1 MVGAFFS
8 APWRRW
14 ETPVA
19 YMQAQPLLDA
29 VVVGAGISGL
39 CCAHAL
45 QRRGLSVLTLEAA
58 PRAGGVV
65 HSVERDGF
73 LYELGPNSLLDSTAA
88 VAELVA
94 ALGLGARQRWASE
107 AAARRYVLHDGV
119 PLALPS
125 SASGFLRTPLLTA
138 RAKWRLL
145 CEPMVA
151 RAPAALDESV
161 ADFVRRRLGAEVL
174 DQLVEPFIAG
184 IYAGDPEQLSLRAA
198 LPRLHAF
205 EQDSGSLARG
215 LLRHASAA
223 ASERERQGA
232 VAPKRTHTRSFSF
245 DRGLQVL
252 IDALAAAAGPV
263 ALDTQVTHVEIN
275 DGPTFTVWA
284 RHQGRPLH
292 WRCRTL
298 VLALPA
304 DAAAGLLRCH
314 VPAAAAALDDIV
326 YAPLA
331 SVASAYAR
339 ADIAHALDGFGC
351 LVPRLA
357 QRALLGVL
365 FSSSMFEGRAPP
377 GQVLLTSFVG
387 GQRQPELA
395 ALSESEI
402 AWQVHAEHRAMLGVR
417 MPPRWQVVTR
427 WPRAIPQYT
436 RGHLARVEQALG
448 AQQKLPGLF
457 MGANWLGGVAMGD
470 CVHSAQRVAEA
481 VRAYLHT
488 APHAAS
494 ALYRHAG

>member
-1 MVGAFFS
+1 M
-8 APWRRW
+8 
-14 ETPVA
+14 A

-58 PRAGGVV
+58 SRAGGVV

-73 LYELGPNSLLDSTAA
+73 LVERGPNSVLDSTGAM
-88 VAELVA
+88 AELVA
-94 ALGLGARQRWASE
+94 ALGLGARLRWAS
-107 AAARRYVLHDGV
+107 ALAARRYVLHGGV

-125 SASGFLRTPLLTA
+125 SASSFVRTPLLSR

-215 LLRHASAA
+215 LWRQASAA
-223 ASERERQGA
+223 ASEHARQGA
-232 VAPKRTHTRSFSF
+232 ATPERTPERTHTRSFSF

-252 IDALAAAAGPV
+252 IDALATAAAPV

-292 WRCRTL
+292 WRCRAL

-304 DAAAGLLRCH
+304 AAAAGLLRCH
-314 VPAAAAALDDIV
+314 APVAAAALDDIV

-331 SVASAYAR
+331 SVASAYAA
-339 ADIAHALDGFGC
+339 ADITHALDAFGC

-357 QRALLGVL
+357 RRSLLGVL
-365 FSSSMFEGRAPP
+365 FSSTMFEGRAPP

-395 ALSESEI
+395 GLSESEI
-402 AWQVHAEHRAMLGVR
+402 AWHVHAEHRTMLGAR
-417 MPPRWQVVTR
+417 RPPRWQVVTR

-436 RGHLARVEQALG
+436 RGHLARVDQALG
-448 AQQKLPGLF
+448 AQQLLPGLF
-457 MGANWLGGVAMGD
+457 MAANWLGGVALGD
-470 CVHSAQRVAEA
+470 CMHSAQRAAEA
-481 VRAYLHT
+481 VRAYLCT
-488 APHAAS
+488 SPHAAS
-494 ALYRHAG
+494 ALLRHTG

>member
-1 MVGAFFS
+1 M
-8 APWRRW
+8 
-14 ETPVA
+14 A

-58 PRAGGVV
+58 SRAGGVV

-73 LYELGPNSLLDSTAA
+73 LVELGPNSVLDSTGAM
-88 VAELVA
+88 AELVA
-94 ALGLGARQRWASE
+94 ALGLGARLRWAS
-107 AAARRYVLHDGV
+107 ALAARRYVLHGGM

-125 SASGFLRTPLLTA
+125 SASSFVRTPLLSR

-215 LLRHASAA
+215 LWRHASAA
-223 ASERERQGA
+223 ASEHARQGA
-232 VAPKRTHTRSFSF
+232 ATPERMPERTHTRSFSF

-252 IDALAAAAGPV
+252 IDALATAAAPV

-292 WRCRTL
+292 WRCRAL

-304 DAAAGLLRCH
+304 AAAAGLLRCH
-314 VPAAAAALDDIV
+314 APVAAAALDDIV

-331 SVASAYAR
+331 SVASAYAA
-339 ADIAHALDGFGC
+339 ADITHALDGFGC

-357 QRALLGVL
+357 KRSLLGVL
-365 FSSSMFEGRAPP
+365 FSSTMFEGRAPP

-395 ALSESEI
+395 GLSESEI
-402 AWQVHAEHRAMLGVR
+402 AWHVHAEHRTMLGAR
-417 MPPRWQVVTR
+417 RPPRWQVVTR

-436 RGHLARVEQALG
+436 RGHLARVDQVLG
-448 AQQKLPGLF
+448 AQQQLPGLF
-457 MGANWLGGVAMGD
+457 MAANWLGGVALGD
-470 CVHSAQRVAEA
+470 CMHSAQRAAEA
-481 VRAYLHT
+481 VRAYLCT
-488 APHAAS
+488 SPHAAS
-494 ALYRHAG
+494 ALLRHTG

>member
-1 MVGAFFS
+1 MA
-8 APWRRW
+8 
-14 ETPVA
+14 T
-19 YMQAQPLLDA
+19 MQAQPLLDA

-125 SASGFLRTPLLTA
+125 SASGFLRTPLLSA

-145 CEPMVA
+145 CEPLVT
-151 RAPAALDESV
+151 RAPAAPDESV

-223 ASERERQGA
+223 AAERARQGA
-232 VAPKRTHTRSFSF
+232 AAPERTPKRTHTRMRSFSF

-284 RHQGRPLH
+284 RHQGQPLH
-292 WRCRTL
+292 WRCRAL

-304 DAAAGLLRCH
+304 AAAAGLLRRH
-314 VPAAAAALDDIV
+314 APVAAAALDDLV
-326 YAPLA
+326 FAPLA
-331 SVASAYAR
+331 SVASAYAG

-351 LVPRLA
+351 LVPHLA
-357 QRALLGVL
+357 KRSLLGVL

-402 AWQVHAEHRAMLGVR
+402 AWHVHAEHRAMLGAR
-417 MPPRWQVVTR
+417 RPPRWQVVTR

-448 AQQKLPGLF
+448 AQQQLPGLF
-457 MGANWLGGVAMGD
+457 MAANWLGGVALGD
-470 CVHSAQRVAEA
+470 CMHSAQRAAEA
-481 VRAYLHT
+481 VRAYLCT
-488 APHAAS
+488 SPHATS
-494 ALYRHAG
+494 TLLRRAG